1 MTLLPLHRKA
11 IDKAEVQYRQ
21 LDSERFKIHSEVHRL
36 TKAGVSAMD
45 IATLL
50 GISDRQVQRIRGA
63 QKPSQKFYEFDTSDQ
78 RARQLQR
85 TADVVIDLA
94 CRLKDEDPQLVF
106 KALELMGTARPCS
119 CDVPR
124 KNRDE
129 EALREL
135 LMVALAGIPTHL
147 TAEELFGWC
156 QP

>member
-21 LDSERFKIHSEVHRL
+21 LDSERYKLHCEVHRL
-36 TKAGVSAMD
+36 TRAGVSAMA

-50 GISDRQVQRIRGA
+50 NVSDRQVQRIRA
-63 QKPSQKFYEFDTSDQ
+63 AAEPPQKFYEFDTSDKRQ
-78 RARQLQR
+78 RELER
-85 TADVVIDLA
+85 TIDAVLDLA

-106 KALELMGTARPCS
+106 KALELM
-119 CDVPR
+119 
-124 KNRDE
+124 DE

-135 LMVALAGIPTHL
+135 LIVALAGMPVHL
-147 TAEELFGWC
+147 TADQLFGWC